1 MLVNSRDEDSLEPV
15 NILGWTEWGHKV
27 KDIIGGFD
35 KTTNSKWHFIYYHF
49 YNHGK
54 SPEDAA
60 ESLGFIK
67 KQGELF

>member
-1 MLVNSRDEDSLEPV
+1 VIAGDEYSKPV

-35 KTTNSKWHFIYYHF
+35 KITNAKWFTIYYQF
-49 YNHGK
+49 YNHGG

-60 ESLGFIK
+60 ESLGFNVR
-67 KQGELF
+67 QGELF